1 MLHHLT
7 PEFLFLRSCTGG
19 LRYLLPL
26 HPRSMLHQCQI
37 PLLLPL
43 LLLLLELI
51 MIRIVVLLRSI
62 RDQELGYGFTMEI
75 AGHDGIQESALT
87 LPVLYIR
94 KSGEIQPRVSW
105 GLNPKRG
112 ALSRSATR
120 TGACRTYFP
129 RPRTRR
135 IDPGSILRDQNKGLI
150 RQPELGH
157 KHQTLAS
164 VHHHIQYLICIYTSD
179 QHWEVTPVWK
189 STKISVSGLFFS
201 INILREPSV
210 LDA

>member
-1 MLHHLT
+1 MAAWAASTAHLA
-7 PEFLFLRSCTGG
+7 SVS
-19 LRYLLPL
+19 
-26 HPRSMLHQCQI
+26 RSMTC
-37 PLLLPL
+37 
-43 LLLLLELI
+43 
-51 MIRIVVLLRSI
+51 
-62 RDQELGYGFTMEI
+62 
-75 AGHDGIQESALT
+75 
-87 LPVLYIR
+87 
-94 KSGEIQPRVSW
+94 
-105 GLNPKRG
+105 
-112 ALSRSATR
+112 TR
-120 TGACRTYFP
+120 ACRTYFP